1 MRYNGYHNKQE
12 NFLKDHSVNNPGSGI
27 SARFDLASSILS
39 NLSGGVDSKVKIFL
53 KVR

>member
-12 NFLKDHSVNNPGSGI
+12 SFPKDRSINNPGSGI
-27 SARFDLASSILS
+27 SARYDLSSSILR